1 MEQSNSRTRMNLSL
15 NSKGKVQWDITA
27 EYDTPELTAAQLA
40 DGIDL
45 MRNVIKTKNLVE
57 VSE

>member
-1 MEQSNSRTRMNLSL
+1 MNLSL